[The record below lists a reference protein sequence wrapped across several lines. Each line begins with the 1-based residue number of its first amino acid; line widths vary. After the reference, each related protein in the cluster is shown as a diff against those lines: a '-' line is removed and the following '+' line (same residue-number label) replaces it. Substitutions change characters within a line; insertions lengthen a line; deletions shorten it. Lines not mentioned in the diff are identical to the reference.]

1 MPQDL
6 FALTGKV
13 ALITGS
19 SQGLGWEMAKAL
31 AEAGAVAVLNGRDEE
46 RLSAGVA
53 ELERLG
59 LRAEAAA
66 FDVLDEVQ
74 ARAAVDRIA
83 ERHGRL
89 DVLVSNAGVQH
100 RSTLAEWQ
108 MADWRRV
115 LATNLDACFVLAQAA
130 ARHMARAGAGRIIFT
145 TSMVALL
152 ARPTIAAYVAAKAG
166 LAGLTRALAA
176 ELGPQGINCNAIAPG
191 YFETEMNEALIANA
205 AFHKW
210 VVGRVPLARWGRPR
224 ELAGAVVFLASE
236 AGSYVNG
243 HQLVVD
249 GGASSVL

>member
-1 MPQDL
+1 MSQDL

-31 AEAGAVAVLNGRDEE
+31 AEAGAVAVLNGRDEA

-66 FDVLDEVQ
+66 FDVLDEAG

-89 DVLVSNAGVQH
+89 DILVSNAGVQH
-100 RSTLAEWQ
+100 RRTLGEWQ

-130 ARHMARAGAGRIIFT
+130 ARHMVPARAGRIIFT

-176 ELGPQGINCNAIAPG
+176 ELGPQGVTCNAIAPG
-191 YFETEMNEALIANA
+191 YFETEMNKALIENET
-205 AFHKW
+205 FNKW

>member
-1 MPQDL
+1 
-6 FALTGKV
+6 
-13 ALITGS
+13 
-19 SQGLGWEMAKAL
+19 L
-31 AEAGAVAVLNGRDEE
+31 AEAGAVAVLNGRDQG
-46 RLSAGVA
+46 RLAARVA
-53 ELERLG
+53 ELERSG

-66 FDVLDEVQ
+66 FDVLDEAA
-74 ARAAVDRIA
+74 ARSAVDRIA
-83 ERHGRL
+83 RHHGRL

-100 RSTLAEWQ
+100 RRPLGEWQ

-130 ARHMARAGAGRIIFT
+130 ARHMVPAGSGRIIFT

-176 ELGPQGINCNAIAPG
+176 ELGPQGITCNAIAPG
-191 YFETEMNEALIANA
+191 YFETEMNKALIANE
-205 AFHKW
+205 AFNKW

-249 GGASSVL
+249 GGAASVL